1 MNTANTKKVY
11 IILVNYNGWQD
22 TIECL
27 ESLFKID
34 YPHYQIVVVDNDSPN
49 ESIKYITAWAEGSLA
64 IQEQESTIF
73 KSFVMPYSKKPI
85 SYVLYNRE
93 EAEKGGN
100 KANESKYKN
109 PLVIIQSGYNGGFS
123 FGNNVGIQY
132 ALARNDADYILLL
145 NNDTIVKSDFLTE
158 LLKGATSS
166 SSIGI
171 TGAKI
176 YYYDEPNKLWF
187 NGGTFNEWFGRVAH
201 IRKEIKKSTSYCS
214 FITGCCMLIKKEI
227 LLKVGLLDES
237 YFMYVED
244 VDYCYTVREAGYK
257 LNIAHDAVI
266 WHKVGASNEGEVSIF
281 SEYLM
286 VKNTYTLLRTFK
298 GLKKVCSLIIY
309 TIIRVISI
317 YRNMMSGKFKVAIV
331 QTKSMLKYFTL
342 IFDK

>member
-1 MNTANTKKVY
+1 MNTTTTKKVY

-27 ESLFKID
+27 ESLLKID
-34 YPHYQIVVVDNDSPN
+34 YPHYQIVIVDNDSPN

-64 IQEQESTIF
+64 LQEQESTIF

-187 NGGTFNEWFGRVAH
+187 NGGTFNEWFGRTTH
-201 IRKEIKKSTSYCS
+201 IKKESTQDISTCS
-214 FITGCCMLIKKEI
+214 FITGCCMLIKKEVI
-227 LLKVGLLDES
+227 KKIGLLDES

-244 VDYCYTVREAGYK
+244 LDYCYRARKAGFV
-257 LNIAHDAVI
+257 LNVAHKSII
-266 WHKVGASNEGEVSIF
+266 WHKVGASNEGEL
-281 SEYLM
+281 SEFAVRYM
-286 VKNTYTLLRTFK
+286 VKNHYKFIKKLDGLQKYCAFISFTIFRILSIIKWTLK
-298 GLKKVCSLIIY
+298 GKANIAKIQLGAIIK
-309 TIIRVISI
+309 R
-317 YRNMMSGKFKVAIV
+317 
-331 QTKSMLKYFTL
+331 
-342 IFDK
+342 